1 MAMARSYYST
11 VFEQTA
17 DRIWSVIRDFG
28 NHSVWVD
35 GVTESH
41 IEEGRPGDAV
51 GSIRSV
57 AIGDLRI
64 RQQLV
69 AHSDIDRSYTYDAR
83 EPYRFPVQNFRATLR
98 VTPIVDGSRAFVEW
112 WATFDCAPDERDRW
126 TAYFEHEGFATWLR
140 SLRARLESST
150 G

>member
-1 MAMARSYYST
+1 VAWRRSPTRHGSP
-11 VFEQTA
+11 
-17 DRIWSVIRDFG
+17 
-28 NHSVWVD
+28 
-35 GVTESH
+35 
-41 IEEGRPGDAV
+41 GRRCGGAPRGPLQPGRGPRGPGDAV

-98 VTPIVDGSRAFVEW
+98 VTPVVDGSRAFVEW